1 MPVQLSKYSAL
12 ALAVALSAL
21 MWATRGHHFMSVT
34 HLPDASWAIFFL
46 IGFYFRQ
53 RVMLPVF
60 LAQAAIVDY
69 LSITHF
75 GVDDYCVTAAYIF
88 LLPAYSALWLA
99 GRWYAAHYRFQVQT
113 LPLFAAAAASGAFLC
128 ELISSGS
135 FYFLGGRLAEASLA
149 GFAPRLA
156 QYFPA
161 DLGGVALYLGCAA
174 LVHFLFASHKL
185 PTSPA
190 AQ

>member
-1 MPVQLSKYSAL
+1 MPIQLSKNSAL
-12 ALAVALSAL
+12 ALAVVLTAL

-34 HLPDASWAIFFL
+34 HLPDASWAIFFML
-46 IGFYFRQ
+46 GFYFRQ
-53 RVMLPVF
+53 KFILPLF

-75 GVDDYCVTAAYIF
+75 GVDDYCVTSAYIF
-88 LLPAYSALWLA
+88 LLPSYSALWLA
-99 GRWYAAHYRFQVQT
+99 GRWYATHYRFQAQT
-113 LPLFAAAAASGAFLC
+113 LPLFATAAVAGAFVC

-135 FYFLGGRLAEASLA
+135 FYFLGGRFAETSMAEFAS
-149 GFAPRLA
+149 RLV
-156 QYFPA
+156 QYFPG
-161 DLGGVALYLGCAA
+161 DMGGVALYLGCAA
-174 LVHFLFASHKL
+174 LIHYLFASHKL